1 MKLLILS
8 HPYNG
13 ACNFAAAVAA
23 DLGHNYFQLPLDNE
37 VPKKQYL
44 DGNEYDIPKGMAP
57 HVLMELKDIII
68 PMKSLLTLYV

>member
-23 DLGHNYFQLPLDNE
+23 DLGHILIFRL
-37 VPKKQYL
+37 
-44 DGNEYDIPKGMAP
+44 I
-57 HVLMELKDIII
+57 H
-68 PMKSLLTLYV
+68 